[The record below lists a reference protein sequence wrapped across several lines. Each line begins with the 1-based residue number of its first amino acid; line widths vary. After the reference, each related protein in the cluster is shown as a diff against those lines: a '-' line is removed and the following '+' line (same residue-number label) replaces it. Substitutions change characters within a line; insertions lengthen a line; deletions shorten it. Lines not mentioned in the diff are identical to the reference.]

1 MRNPKILENVFANA
15 THDFGLC
22 LCESKVQFYFTCH
35 SKMSAKHIS
44 FFLQLRDQ
52 LKLYHWQTRVY
63 ARHVATDQML
73 EKLEK
78 GMDSFVEIFIGK
90 YGRPRLTGANADL
103 HLQNLTEAGAVRV
116 VKAAIKYLQGPL
128 TQSLTAHDT
137 DLINLRD
144 EILGTLDQLL
154 YLYTLH

>member
-1 MRNPKILENVFANA
+1 
-15 THDFGLC
+15 
-22 LCESKVQFYFTCH
+22 
-35 SKMSAKHIS
+35 MSAKHVA

-116 VKAAIKYLQGPL
+116 VKAAIKYIQGPI
-128 TQSLTAHDT
+128 TQSLTAHGT
-137 DLINLRD
+137 DLLNLRD

-154 YLYTLH
+154 YLYGLR

>member
-1 MRNPKILENVFANA
+1 
-15 THDFGLC
+15 
-22 LCESKVQFYFTCH
+22 
-35 SKMSAKHIS
+35 MSAKHVS

-78 GMDSFVEIFIGK
+78 RMDSFVEIYIGK
-90 YGRPRLTGANADL
+90 YGRPRMTGAHADL
-103 HLQNLTEAGAVRV
+103 HLQNLTEVGAVRV
-116 VKAAIKYLQGPL
+116 VKAAIKYMQGPL

>member
-1 MRNPKILENVFANA
+1 MHNPKILQNVFANA
-15 THDFGLC
+15 THGYLFLQW
-22 LCESKVQFYFTCH
+22 LKLQFYFGRA
-35 SKMSAKHIS
+35 SKMSAKHVS

-63 ARHVATDQML
+63 ARHVATDKML

-116 VKAAIKYLQGPL
+116 VKAAIKYIQGPL
-128 TQSLTAHDT
+128 TQSLTEQDT
-137 DLINLRD
+137 DLLNIRD
-144 EILGTLDQLL
+144 EILGALDQLL